1 MKSNI
6 PRGLLLPGVRILYKV
21 TIIKTVS
28 YWYKNRQINQWNR
41 IQTPETATHS
51 DTCFMTK
58 VTHYSAVEE
67 KDGLC
72 NKLFIRYPYGKK

>member
-1 MKSNI
+1 M
-6 PRGLLLPGVRILYKV
+6 YKV